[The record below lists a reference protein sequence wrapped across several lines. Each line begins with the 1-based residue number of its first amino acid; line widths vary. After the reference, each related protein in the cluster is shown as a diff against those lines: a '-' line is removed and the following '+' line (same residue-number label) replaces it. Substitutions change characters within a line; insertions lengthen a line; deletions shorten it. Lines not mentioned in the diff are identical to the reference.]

1 LKHESAAFLRKAQ
14 EFLTKANGMLDDW
27 PDEAGRAAYLAGLH
41 GAQALIVER
50 TGKLIN
56 RHRGVQR
63 ELARLTK
70 DEPGFDI
77 ELRAFLGRAFNLKAI
92 ADYDTGDARVTTE
105 QALEAIQ
112 TATRLVETVSSL
124 LPPNG
129 LTPRAPDAPTPPE
142 TGERR

>member
-1 LKHESAAFLRKAQ
+1 MKPESAAFLRKAQ
-14 EFLTKANGMLDDW
+14 EFLAKANGMLDDW

-70 DEPGFDI
+70 DELGFDI
-77 ELRAFLGRAFNLKAI
+77 ELRAFLGRAYNLKAI

-112 TATRLVETVSSL
+112 TATRLVETVTGL
-124 LPPNG
+124 LPPNCRS
-129 LTPRAPDAPTPPE
+129 PHPPDAPISH
-142 TGERR
+142 G

>member
-1 LKHESAAFLRKAQ
+1 MKPESAAFLRKAL
-14 EFLTKANGMLDDW
+14 EFLKKAGGMLDEW
-27 PDEAGRAAYLAGLH
+27 PDEAGRAAYLASLH

-70 DEPGFDI
+70 DEPRFDI
-77 ELRAFLGRAFNLKAI
+77 GLRAFLGRAYNLKAI
-92 ADYDTGDARVTTE
+92 ADYETGEARVTTE

-112 TATRLVETVSSL
+112 TATRLVETVTSL

-129 LTPRAPDAPTPPE
+129 PTPHAPDGPTPAR
-142 TGERR
+142 GA

>member
-1 LKHESAAFLRKAQ
+1 VKPESAAFLRKAR
-14 EFLTKANGMLDDW
+14 EFLMKASSMIEDW

-70 DEPGFDI
+70 EEPGFDI
-77 ELRAFLGRAFNLKAI
+77 ELRAFLGRSYNLKAI
-92 ADYDTGDARVTTE
+92 ADYDTGEAQVSHE
-105 QALEAIQ
+105 QARAAIQ
-112 TATRLVETVSSL
+112 TAVRLVETVTAL
-124 LPPNG
+124 LLQKG
-129 LTPRAPDAPTPPE
+129 A
-142 TGERR
+142 

>member
-1 LKHESAAFLRKAQ
+1 MKPESAAFLRKAQ
-14 EFLTKANGMLDDW
+14 EFLAKANGMLDDW

-63 ELARLTK
+63 ELKRLTK

-77 ELRAFLGRAFNLKAI
+77 DLRAFLGRAYNLKAI
-92 ADYDTGDARVTTE
+92 ADYDTRVTTE
-105 QALEAIQ
+105 Q
-112 TATRLVETVSSL
+112 
-124 LPPNG
+124 
-129 LTPRAPDAPTPPE
+129 RA
-142 TGERR
+142 

>member
-1 LKHESAAFLRKAQ
+1 LKPESAAFLRKAQ
-14 EFLTKANGMLDDW
+14 EFLTKASGMLDDW

-56 RHRGVQR
+56 QHRGVQR

-77 ELRAFLGRAFNLKAI
+77 ELRAFLAAPTISKLSPI
-92 ADYDTGDARVTTE
+92 T
-105 QALEAIQ
+105 IP
-112 TATRLVETVSSL
+112 ATRGLRPNRRLKRSRRPPGLVETVTGL

-129 LTPRAPDAPTPPE
+129 LTSRALDAPTPR
-142 TGERR
+142 G